1 MLAALAQRLVQ
12 AGCFLVFLTLF
23 FIVCWPYDVRQQNVG
38 KLSAGWRFREL
49 DQTMGELHFSSVVVG
64 TSLRSDDLIYFAG
77 EIGEGMK
84 VAAFRL
90 VRMNATEAIL
100 RPDAALSSDL
110 IQDLMGSC
118 FCRCYSPCL
127 CAHSLGGGGLW
138 LALCAR

>member
-1 MLAALAQRLVQ
+1 V
-12 AGCFLVFLTLF
+12 
-23 FIVCWPYDVRQQNVG
+23 
-38 KLSAGWRFREL
+38 SAGWTFREL
-49 DQTMGELHFSSVVVG
+49 DQTMDELHFSSVAAG
-64 TSLRSDDLIYFAG
+64 TSLRSDDLIYLAG

-110 IQDLMGSC
+110 MVSC

-127 CAHSLGGGGLW
+127 CAHSLG
-138 LALCAR
+138 AVAIFVC